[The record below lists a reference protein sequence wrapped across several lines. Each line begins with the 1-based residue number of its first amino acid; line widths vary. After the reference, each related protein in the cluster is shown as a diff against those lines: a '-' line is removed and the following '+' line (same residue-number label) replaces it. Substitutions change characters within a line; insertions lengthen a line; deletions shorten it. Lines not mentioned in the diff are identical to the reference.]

1 MAASEQTAAERR
13 RLPAGRRRRRGGGDP
28 VGITGWKEASEAISD
43 GGRGQEGPAG
53 GFVNERRGTV
63 NCFL

>member
-43 GGRGQEGPAG
+43 RGRGQRALQ
-53 GFVNERRGTV
+53 VALSMKDATQ
-63 NCFL
+63 